1 MTVEIT
7 IDPTTRMCML
17 AQVAHRHVDAT
28 MFQLRQYKRIIKK
41 LEAARDFRSVIEAIT
56 EAKAELDQ
64 AVANWATVQEIL
76 KQHPELQE
84 VKQDGV
90 QQ

>member
-7 IDPTTRMCML
+7 VDPTTRMCML

-28 MFQLRQYKRIIKK
+28 MFQLRQYKRIIRRM
-41 LEAARDFRSVIEAIT
+41 EAAQDFRSVMEAIT

-84 VKQDGV
+84 VKQA
-90 QQ
+90 